1 MDLDE
6 SWIAIGYSRIG
17 GARWVDPRLT
27 PVYNR
32 GGLGL
37 PLMMQGGQRVSTI
50 DGAFERAR

>member
-1 MDLDE
+1 MGSGE
-6 SWIAIGYSRIG
+6 RWIG
-17 GARWVDPRLT
+17 GARWVDPCLT

-50 DGAFERAR
+50 DGAFERSR

>member
-1 MDLDE
+1 MRSGSALGD
-6 SWIAIGYSRIG
+6 SRIG